1 MDQYGAL
8 LFAAAILP
16 CPASGL
22 GTPDHVPPAAD
33 RQMRF
38 LTFSSVH
45 RGAKIV
51 RALGAQMVN
60 IPETLALSSGCDKD
74 ERFPAAPSR
83 AKLAWAVQ
91 HDGDR
96 SVVLNV
102 AIGSG
107 YNVDAVVIRPTSYEH

>member
-45 RGAKIV
+45 HDAKIV
-51 RALGAQMVN
+51 RALGAQMTTQ
-60 IPETLALSSGCDKD
+60 ETLALSSGCDKD